1 LEHGAA
7 GLTQLTQ
14 DMAELFSEAIG
25 DEDIT
30 ELHSIEEKDSKN
42 EGGTGLDNISG
53 DFEDVEI
60 QNTE

>member
-1 LEHGAA
+1 
-7 GLTQLTQ
+7 
-14 DMAELFSEAIG
+14 MAELFSEAIG